1 MEQNGYT
8 ELSGIERE
16 LVLQYLIDGN
26 VPVTLTPVEKN
37 ETENQDYD
45 KTKSIVKSLTSQ
57 IFPVAIRG
65 EHLKVQKNGEI
76 LLENPPQSVNS
87 FANQNVKVEFYFNRV
102 GLYFKTFVKQ
112 TSNGLSLI
120 IPEKIQRIA
129 DVPEEKKYDISAI
142 IYMDCNTSQELNI
155 KAIPENE
162 IQLFTRPAWKCIPLE
177 NQKKAKKL
185 LENFVS
191 QAKTEKNA
199 GTGIQL
205 IAICKYL
212 TEKKVEKVQSLQN
225 RMEPLSILF
234 IDHERIVFGVPAN
247 QKKFFYSKEYGIKIS
262 FSINKGP
269 ISAREIFV
277 TGIVN
282 KIYQNEENDS
292 ICVDFRYSNLQEED
306 LRFLYEKATSTLFD

>member
-1 MEQNGYT
+1 MMEQNGYT

-26 VPVTLTPVEKN
+26 VPVTLTPIDKIPD
-37 ETENQDYD
+37 ENDAS
-45 KTKSIVKSLTSQ
+45 KTKSIIKSLTSQ
-57 IFPVAIRG
+57 VFPVAIRG
-65 EHLKVQKNGEI
+65 EHIKVQKNGEI
-76 LLENPPQSVNS
+76 LLENPPQSVSS

-102 GLYFKTFVKQ
+102 GLYFHTVVKE

-142 IYMDCNTSQELNI
+142 IYLDCNTSKELNI
-155 KAIPENE
+155 KAIPEND

-185 LENFVS
+185 LKDFVE
-191 QAKTEKNA
+191 QAKAEKNA

-205 IAICKYL
+205 IAVCKYL
-212 TEKKVEKVQSLQN
+212 TEKKVEKMQSLQN
-225 RMEPLSILF
+225 RMEPLTILF
-234 IDHERIVFGVPAN
+234 VDHERIVFGVPAS
-247 QKKFFYSKEYGIKIS
+247 QKKSFNSKEYGIKIS

-282 KIYQNEENDS
+282 KIYQNEENDD
-292 ICVDFRYSNLQEED
+292 ICVDFRYSNMQEED